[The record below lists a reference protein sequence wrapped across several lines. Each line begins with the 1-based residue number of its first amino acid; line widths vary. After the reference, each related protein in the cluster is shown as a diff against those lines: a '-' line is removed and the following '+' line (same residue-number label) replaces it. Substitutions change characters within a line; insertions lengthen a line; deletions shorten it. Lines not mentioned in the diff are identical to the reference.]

1 MAIGAGNNITA
12 TDFNALVV
20 AVNKYW
26 GDNVPSAAVTDPD
39 RSTHKYGWG
48 QTHALELSG
57 TDDRV
62 AATETVEAKHFN
74 QLEQLFEQMDTDGD
88 GIVSYEEFENAVSNV
103 K

>member
-62 AATETVEAKHFN
+62 AATETVEARLKQTLIITGLLILGYSWKLRQSQSF
-74 QLEQLFEQMDTDGD
+74 
-88 GIVSYEEFENAVSNV
+88 
-103 K
+103 